1 MLHLKKIYRAGVKL
15 GVLLALLTIIFLLL
29 TNRNFFSSTIE
40 HNPTIELTPAE
51 IKSIREIGEWEFLS
65 LPTEE
70 LADTIR
76 KGILTDDRLV
86 RIYYGT
92 LRLGINLEQASPD
105 WITTHGDT
113 VYVKLPPIQLL
124 DKHFINE
131 AQTKAFYESGT
142 WSESAKREL
151 YYKAYNAM
159 KRRCMTEENLRTAE
173 TNARKQIASL
183 FRSFGF
189 REIIISF

>member
-1 MLHLKKIYRAGVKL
+1 MLRLKKIYKTGLKL
-15 GVLLALLTIIFLLL
+15 IIFAALLTIIFLLL
-29 TNRNFFSSTIE
+29 TNRSFFSSTIE
-40 HNPTIELTPAE
+40 HTQTIELTPAE

-92 LRLGINLEQASPD
+92 LRLGIDLEQASPD
-105 WITTHGDT
+105 WITTRGDT
-113 VYVKLPPIQLL
+113 VFVQLPPIKLL

-159 KRRCMTEENLRTAE
+159 KRRCMTKENFRTAE
-173 TNARKQIASL
+173 MNARKQITSL

-189 REIIISF
+189 REVIISF